1 MFNQVNLELFPS
13 VRVASLISLPCLA
26 SLGLILLA
34 DIPLFVT
41 LTLLAIHVII
51 TYRCIRLFGLLNT
64 PSSVSLIE
72 LQHNN
77 VYLEDNQGNRFNAKL
92 ISKGFIFPSFSL
104 LSFECEKEPAEP
116 EFSHSKIKDRFMRKP
131 RRHLFICRYN
141 APNSNAYRR
150 LRVWFKFS

>member
-1 MFNQVNLELFPS
+1 MFNQVSLELFPS
-13 VRVASLISLPCLA
+13 LRVAGLVSIPCLA

-34 DIPLFVT
+34 DIPFFIT
-41 LTLLAIHVII
+41 LILLAIHLII

-64 PSSVSLIE
+64 PSSISIIE
-72 LQHNN
+72 LQNN
-77 VYLEDNQGNRFNAKL
+77 QVYLKDTEGIRFKAQL

-104 LSFECEKEPAEP
+104 LSFECEKGQTE
-116 EFSHSKIKDRFMRKP
+116 SGLMHLKIKNRILGKP

-141 APNSNAYRR
+141 AFNSNEYRR